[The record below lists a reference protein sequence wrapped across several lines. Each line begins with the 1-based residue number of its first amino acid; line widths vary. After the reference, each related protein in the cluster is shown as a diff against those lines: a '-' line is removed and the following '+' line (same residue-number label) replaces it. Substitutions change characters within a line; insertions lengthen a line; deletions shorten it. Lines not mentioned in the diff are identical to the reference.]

1 MCQLLR
7 NLAITHASNFHVSL
21 VISHYLMLEY
31 YFIIYSSGDKFEE
44 IIFPE
49 GDPDAVSISKR
60 DVDLLKPKTFVNDTI
75 IDFYI
80 M

>member
-1 MCQLLR
+1 MD
-7 NLAITHASNFHVSL
+7 LAITHAFNFSVSL
-21 VISHYLMLEY
+21 VISHCLMFQSC
-31 YFIIYSSGDKFEE
+31 FIMYSSRDNFEE

>member
-1 MCQLLR
+1 MFQSC
-7 NLAITHASNFHVSL
+7 
-21 VISHYLMLEY
+21 
-31 YFIIYSSGDKFEE
+31 FIMYSSRDNFEE

-80 M
+80 MWVYMYVFLVLTKFC